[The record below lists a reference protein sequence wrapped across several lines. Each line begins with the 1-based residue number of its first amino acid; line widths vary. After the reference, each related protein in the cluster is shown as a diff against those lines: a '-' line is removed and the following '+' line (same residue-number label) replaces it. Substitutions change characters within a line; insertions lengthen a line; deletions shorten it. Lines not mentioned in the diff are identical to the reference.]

1 MSGCLRVLALLALGA
16 FSGSACRTGSDGAPA
31 PSSETSS
38 TETSEPA
45 AVVAVPAAVECQRI
59 LEQSWTAIQPALS
72 RLRIAPGAL
81 ERDYLGPLGS
91 GFVEG
96 CAALRP
102 AERRCLARAKSP
114 PRALETCAVNRGRS
128 LADRVQLP
136 SLAAHV
142 TLLDPPP
149 IAPREADQE
158 LASLSGEWVNIG
170 ADGQPN
176 ATWTF
181 LSGARLR
188 VREQKAG
195 AESEETFRVSLPAR
209 HRMTLER
216 PGQRKQDI
224 ALFRSGGSLY
234 VSRGLSYDVVPL
246 VDRSR
251 LTVRHDTSYVF
262 FGPEGCVVVADS
274 GAVLPASCGFER
286 RPDGSELFAVR
297 CSVAPAP
304 DCSVS
309 YPIVDRHLLH
319 ERLASYGRFV
329 RRAGER

>member
-1 MSGCLRVLALLALGA
+1 LRVLALLAVGA
-16 FSGSACRTGSDGAPA
+16 FSGSACRTGSGGGPA
-31 PSSETSS
+31 PSTEARS

-59 LEQSWTAIQPALS
+59 LERSWIAIQPALS

-91 GFVEG
+91 GFVES
-96 CAALRP
+96 CSALRP

-128 LADRVQLP
+128 RADRIELP

-142 TLLDPPP
+142 TMMDPPLL
-149 IAPREADQE
+149 ASSDADRL
-158 LASLSGEWVNIG
+158 LASLSGEWVNVG
-170 ADGQPN
+170 ADGKTN

-181 LSGARLR
+181 LPGARLR
-188 VREQKAG
+188 VRERKAE
-195 AESEETFRVSLPAR
+195 AETEEVFRVTLPAR

-216 PGQRKQDI
+216 AGHRKQDI
-224 ALFRSGGSLY
+224 ALFASRNALY

-246 VDRSR
+246 VDRAR
-251 LTVRHDTSYVF
+251 LTLRHDTSYVF
-262 FGPEGCVVVADS
+262 FGPEGCEVVADS
-274 GAVLPASCGFER
+274 GAMLPASCGFER

-297 CSVAPAP
+297 CSVEPAT
-304 DCSVS
+304 DLSIS
-309 YPIVDRHLLH
+309 YPIVDQHLLH
-319 ERLASYGRFV
+319 ERLASYGRF
-329 RRAGER
+329 ERQTGQR